1 MKENINT
8 LFIADI
14 VGKPGRWAVS
24 QLLPQLKEKFK
35 IDFVV
40 ANVENAA
47 GGYGLTKEI
56 AQKIYSYGVD
66 CQTSGNH
73 IWDRKEIYDYLEEDR
88 HLLRP
93 ANYPP
98 TVPGYGSNVMETI
111 EGVKIGVLNI
121 QGRVFIKE
129 IDCPFRI
136 SEREINVIRE
146 QTNIILVDVHAEAT
160 SEKIALGWFLDGR
173 VSAIL
178 GTHTHVQTADETI
191 LPGGTAYITDAG
203 MTGAHDSVIGIY
215 KEDALSRF
223 ITQLPVRFR
232 MASEDIK
239 FCGAVVSIDTNTGK
253 AKSITRLR
261 IDLAK
266 KDKVNLE
273 ELDF

>member
-1 MKENINT
+1 MKENVNI

-24 QLLPQLKEKFK
+24 QILPQLKEKFE
-35 IDFVV
+35 IDFTI
-40 ANVENAA
+40 ANIENVA

-73 IWDRKEIYDYLEEDR
+73 IWDRKEIYNYLEEDKNV
-88 HLLRP
+88 LRP
-93 ANYPP
+93 ANYPAGA
-98 TVPGYGSNVMETI
+98 PGHGSTI
-111 EGVKIGVLNI
+111 MQTIDGTKIAVLNM

-129 IDCPFRI
+129 IDCPFMVSEKEIRI
-136 SEREINVIRE
+136 LREE
-146 QTNIILVDVHAEAT
+146 TNIIIVDMHAEAT

-178 GTHTHVQTADETI
+178 GTHTHIQTADETI

-203 MTGAHDSVIGIY
+203 MTGAHDSVIGIN
-215 KEDALSRF
+215 KEDAIARF
-223 ITQLPVRFR
+223 ISQLPVRFR
-232 MASEDIK
+232 TASEDIK
-239 FCGAVVSIDTNTGK
+239 FCGAIMTIDRQSGK
-253 AKSITRLR
+253 AKAIKRLK
-261 IDLAK
+261 IDLPK
-266 KDKVNLE
+266 EQRINIE

>member
-1 MKENINT
+1 MKEDVSI

-24 QLLPQLKEKFK
+24 QVLPGLKEKLG
-35 IDFVV
+35 IDFTI
-40 ANVENAA
+40 ANVENVA

-73 IWDRKEIYDYLEEDR
+73 IWDRKEIYHYLEEDR

-93 ANYPP
+93 ANYPLG
-98 TVPGYGSNVMETI
+98 TPGHGSTVMETI
-111 EGVKIGVLNI
+111 SGIKIGVLNI

-129 IDCPFRI
+129 IDCPFKV
-136 SEREINVIRE
+136 SQREIENIRE
-146 QTNIILVDVHAEAT
+146 QAGIIIVDMHAEAT
-160 SEKIALGWFLDGR
+160 SEKMALAWFLDGK
-173 VSAIL
+173 VSAVL
-178 GTHTHVQTADETI
+178 GTHTHVQTADESI
-191 LPGGTAYITDAG
+191 FPGGTAYISDAG
-203 MTGAHDSVIGIY
+203 MTGAHDSVIGIN
-215 KEDALSRF
+215 KEDAQARF

-239 FCGAVVSIDTNTGK
+239 LCGVVVAVDVKTGK
-253 AKSITRLR
+253 AKAIRRLR
-261 IDLAK
+261 IDLPK
-266 KDKVNLE
+266 EERIDIE